1 MQCEINDLSSQG
13 ALRFSKELHEIVVD
27 EPFNFYANFEWARPF
42 GMLFTATAIKQF
54 RKQYLEFPF
63 RITTN
68 SAKSAISYASHMAF
82 FKSISD
88 SITIGKE
95 PGEATGSINY
105 IPITKLDLG
114 QIHRE
119 AIKNGPLIEM
129 GDAIEKKSSMLAQI
143 LSRGKKEIH
152 VLLTYLIREILR
164 NIPEHAECET
174 AWICGQYWNDHTAE
188 IAILDEGI
196 GIKASLQKNPV
207 HRKYIETDEDALQCA
222 LRAGISQ
229 AFRPSQKNTSDD
241 PWANS
246 GFGLYM
252 VSEICK
258 ELNGSFCLVSGDRYM
273 WLQNGGESHLGETS
287 FHGTA
292 VKITI
297 STDQLR
303 NSQEIISR
311 IAKQGERQ
319 AKTIRNAFQK
329 ASIPSKG
336 LMDNL

>member
-1 MQCEINDLSSQG
+1 MQYEISDLSSQG
-13 ALRFSKELHEIVVD
+13 SLQFSKDLYDIVVD
-27 EPFNFYANFEWARPF
+27 EPFTFYANFEWARPF

-54 RKQYLEFPF
+54 RNQYLEFPF
-63 RITTN
+63 RMTTN
-68 SAKSAISYASHMAF
+68 STKSAISYASHMAF
-82 FKSISD
+82 FKSISE
-88 SITIGKE
+88 SIKIGKE
-95 PGEATGSINY
+95 PGEAAGSINY
-105 IPITKLDLG
+105 IPITKLNLK
-114 QIHRE
+114 QIHKE
-119 AIKNGPLIEM
+119 AIENGQFVEM

-143 LSRGKKEIH
+143 LSRGSKEIH
-152 VLLTYLIREILR
+152 ALLTYLIREILR

-207 HRKYIETDEDALQCA
+207 HRKYIETDGDALQCA

-229 AFRPSQKNTSDD
+229 AFRPSQKNLSDD

-258 ELNGSFCLVSGDRYM
+258 ELKGSFCLTSGNRYI
-273 WLQNGGESHLGETS
+273 WLQHDRESYLGQTH

-292 VKITI
+292 VKISI

-311 IAKQGERQ
+311 IARQGEKQ
-319 AKTIRNAFQK
+319 ARTIRNAFRK

-336 LMDNL
+336 LMSDL